1 MTIIGIPVGITNLK
15 LLPSP
20 YGQLAVESFRWKWRS
35 KPEWLMLNA
44 SIGNTEFFCFRGFVF
59 TFVTDL
65 RRYAY
70 NSSLLY
76 HARIFI
82 ALVGVTAV
90 PWWIEQPN

>member
-1 MTIIGIPVGITNLK
+1 M
-15 LLPSP
+15 
-20 YGQLAVESFRWKWRS
+20 
-35 KPEWLMLNA
+35 
-44 SIGNTEFFCFRGFVF
+44 F

-90 PWWIEQPN
+90 PWWIEQPKLTIPLTLGVVAAALTDLDDRLTGRLRNLFITLICFFVASSSIELLFPYPWFLLSV